1 MNFHTVSH
9 NLRKR
14 YHALDWFFSK
24 TDPAHKSQRSL
35 AAQVSDL
42 TYFMKKLLPLPYADF
57 FQRLMHIFPPPVP
70 VSLNHIRDSAVLI
83 SKAFNPAP
91 F

>member
-14 YHALDWFFSK
+14 YHALDWFFPKS
-24 TDPAHKSQRSL
+24 DPANKSLRSL
-35 AAQVSDL
+35 AAQVSAL